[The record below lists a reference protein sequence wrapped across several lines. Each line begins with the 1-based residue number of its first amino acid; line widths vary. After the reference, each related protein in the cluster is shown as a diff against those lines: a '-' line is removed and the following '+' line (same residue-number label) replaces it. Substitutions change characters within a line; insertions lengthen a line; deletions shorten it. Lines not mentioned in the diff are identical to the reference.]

1 MLKKKRY
8 ACSVTFYSGSVGR
21 TLRRAN
27 EICMALVAM
36 DDEIKW

>member
-8 ACSVTFYSGSVGR
+8 AWSVAFYSGTVGR
-21 TLRRAN
+21 TLRRSY